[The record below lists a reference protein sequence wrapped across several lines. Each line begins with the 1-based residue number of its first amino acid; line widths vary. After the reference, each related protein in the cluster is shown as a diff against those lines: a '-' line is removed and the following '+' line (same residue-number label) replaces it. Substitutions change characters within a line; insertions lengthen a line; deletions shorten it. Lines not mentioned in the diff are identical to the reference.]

1 MKTFHEGRSPW
12 QSFFEKQTSWKNF
25 KFCNLIHLHIYES
38 ETVMFY
44 GKPHWMLKNTANV
57 CLFWYMNFDF
67 LIFCFSSEC
76 LIHFFKIVVLS
87 VENIW
92 EMISK
97 VYSDPCQ
104 TLKLSF
110 PAGIYL
116 LKVDNRNTKT
126 RCEIC
131 SKITKKTRKRRHGSH
146 SGVFIVKFE
155 HNSHLVLV
163 LLLLTLNM

>member
-1 MKTFHEGRSPW
+1 MENRTGCLKIL
-12 QSFFEKQTSWKNF
+12 QTSVYFGIW
-25 KFCNLIHLHIYES
+25 
-38 ETVMFY
+38 T
-44 GKPHWMLKNTANV
+44 
-57 CLFWYMNFDF
+57 
-67 LIFCFSSEC
+67 LIFYCFSSEC

-146 SGVFIVKFE
+146 SGVFTVKFE